1 MQVASDRRYSQDHE
15 WALMDADGRVRIGI
29 SDFAQDALGD
39 IVYVELPEVGSS
51 FGVGDSMCEVESTKS
66 VSDVFAPVSG
76 TVEEVNDALTERP
89 ELLNADPYGGGWIA
103 VIAPSEPDEFQQLMD
118 AAAYEA
124 LTAGA

>member
-15 WALMDADGRVRIGI
+15 WALMDADGRVRVGI

-66 VSDVFAPVSG
+66 VSDVFAPVAG
-76 TVEEVNDALTERP
+76 TVEDVNAALTERP
-89 ELLNADPYGGGWIA
+89 ELLNADPYGEGWIA
-103 VIAPSEPDEFQQLMD
+103 VIAPSEPDQYGQLMD
-118 AAAYEA
+118 ATAYEA

>member
-103 VIAPSEPDEFQQLMD
+103 VIAPSDPDEFQQLMD